1 MDRARGRTSM
11 GNCRSRK
18 LGICVSVVAL
28 GIFIAC
34 TLLAYTAF
42 ASPVTNHAT
51 LQQVVFLFRHGDRTP
66 TETYPKDPY
75 INYTWPGGW
84 GALTKVCA
92 QYSDT
97 VEKGMLQLYNLGQWI
112 RSEYGTIIGN
122 KFESATTLVHSTDAD
137 RCIMSAQALLA
148 RLFLPNP
155 EDMFIPGLEWTPVP
169 VHAIPRNL
177 DKLLAV
183 KAPCPRLA
191 EALKQAYINEEKRS
205 GAKMADYYK
214 ELTSHTGQNM
224 TTITDVEFLY
234 NTLEIEEQHDLK
246 LPTWTQKFYNNEMR
260 EIATRSLAIFT
271 ESTTQK
277 RLLGGP
283 LLKEILHG
291 MEETR
296 TSSTPKRSYFY
307 SAHDITIVNVLR
319 TMGFTNELFKPDY
332 GAMLIFELHLV
343 NNGADQEVKAL
354 YLNSTETSTTH
365 PMKIPNCASPCLL
378 QNLKQVW
385 RKVIPNDWDAEC
397 KM

>member
-1 MDRARGRTSM
+1 M

-18 LGICVSVVAL
+18 LGICVSVVVL
-28 GIFIAC
+28 GTFIGC
-34 TLLAYTAF
+34 TLLAYTTF
-42 ASPVTNHAT
+42 ASQATNRAT

-75 INYTWPGGW
+75 INYTWPSGW
-84 GALTKVCA
+84 GALTK
-92 QYSDT
+92 
-97 VEKGMLQLYNLGQWI
+97 KGMLQLYNLGQWI
-112 RSEYGTIIGN
+112 RSEYGAVIGN
-122 KFESATTLVHSTDAD
+122 KFESSAMLVRSTDAD

-148 RLFLPNP
+148 RLFLPDL
-155 EDMFIPGLEWTPVP
+155 EDRFVPGLEWRPVP
-169 VHAIPRNL
+169 IHTTPRNL

-183 KAPCPRLA
+183 KAPCPRL
-191 EALKQAYINEEKRS
+191 EKALKQAYINEEERS
-205 GAKMADYYK
+205 GEKMADYYK
-214 ELTSHTGQNM
+214 ELTRYTGENI
-224 TTITDVEFLY
+224 TTITNVEFLY
-234 NTLEIEEQHDLK
+234 NTLEIEEQHGLK

-260 EIATRSLAIFT
+260 EIAARSLAIFT

-296 TSSTPKRSYFY
+296 TSSTSKRSYFY

-319 TMGFTNELFKPDY
+319 TMGFTKELFKPDY

-343 NNGADQEVKAL
+343 NNGVDQEVKAL
-354 YLNSTETSTTH
+354 YLNNTETSIPH
-365 PMKIPNCASPCLL
+365 LLEIPNCRNPCLL

-385 RKVIPNDWDAEC
+385 QKVIPNDWDAEC
-397 KM
+397 KI